1 MKKKLF
7 SVILVISIFLTMM
20 LPITVTAAETAD
32 YTWYNTTDNSFTLSD
47 AGDLIGFANI
57 VSGNAGSIAQDSFAN
72 KTVTLGAAV
81 DLTGV
86 NWTPI
91 GGLDGTYAFSGI
103 FDGADKKISNLTC
116 TADSSAARYIG
127 LFGKLNGATVKNVD
141 LETVTLT
148 VTAADTKTLSYV
160 GAIAGYAEDITVNNV
175 TVKSL
180 TLETN
185 TKSFVG
191 GIVGQIN
198 NTTGSSM
205 STCEIDGATIK
216 YYPVKSIH
224 SGYQSCGGAV
234 GYNTGA
240 KLTIDGFS
248 FKNFTIDVKI
258 IGTSGGNQCVCVGG
272 IVGYSDSILEVSNST
287 VSGNITTAEGHT
299 QLFTLTGSFIG
310 QSYLGSSADAASAVT
325 FSNCTATVNIGGGTL
340 SAGGFAGKFVTNK
353 SGLLVKFDNC
363 SYQGTLTGKY
373 VGGFAAHTEYMIST
387 IALTNSSVTAN
398 IAKNTSTSHVDALVG
413 VDKGAGT
420 RSISL
425 YNTEINVTISQDAN
439 EFINS
444 SSGLFFASARQGYI
458 CADTDQTRV
467 DVNGNEINKDS
478 YNVKGNF
485 AQTKYDAANG
495 LDIRLVSAVDEA
507 TVTAGDKLGFIT
519 FLTYK
524 DAAGNTIVK
533 CVSGETDTVYT
544 SVKAD
549 GLDKSAAD
557 LGGDYIYVAE
567 IEGYKSATSTD
578 GATDIT
584 LNVIPYLVNGTTIA
598 YDTMGTYTFDYNGD
612 PVA

>member
-1 MKKKLF
+1 MKKKIF
-7 SVILVISIFLTMM
+7 SLILVISMFLTMM
-20 LPITVTAAETAD
+20 LPITVTAAETAN

-72 KTVTLGAAV
+72 KTVTLGAAIDLNGV
-81 DLTGV
+81 D
-86 NWTPI
+86 WTPI

-141 LETVTLT
+141 LEAVTLT

-198 NTTGSSM
+198 NTAGSSM

-216 YYPVKSIH
+216 YYPVKSTH
-224 SGYQSCGGAV
+224 NGYQSCGGAV

-240 KLTIDGFS
+240 KLEINAFS
-248 FKNFTIDVKI
+248 FENFTIDVKVEN
-258 IGTSGGNQCVCVGG
+258 TSGGKYCVCVGG
-272 IVGYSDSILEVSNST
+272 IVGNSDSILEVSNST

-299 QLFTLTGSFIG
+299 QYFTLTGSFIG
-310 QSYLGSSADAASAVT
+310 QSYFGSTADAASAVT
-325 FSNCTATVNIGGGTL
+325 FSNCTATVNIGGTV
-340 SAGGFAGKFVTNK
+340 SAGGFAGKIVANM
-353 SGLLVKFDNC
+353 SGVRVKFDEC
-363 SYQGTLTGKY
+363 SYRGKLTGKY
-373 VGGFAAHTEYMIST
+373 VGGFAAHTEYT
-387 IALTNSSVTAN
+387 ICTV
-398 IAKNTSTSHVDALVG
+398 ALVACSIDAEIVKEDYTSY
-413 VDKGAGT
+413 VDVFV
-420 RSISL
+420 SIDKANGKYSLSL
-425 YNTEINVTISQDAN
+425 YNTEIDVKISQEASELIHTTN
-439 EFINS
+439 A
-444 SSGLFFASARQGYI
+444 LFFKKIGTYV
-458 CADTDQTRV
+458 CADTDQTRF

-549 GLDKSAAD
+549 GLDKSATD

>member
-7 SVILVISIFLTMM
+7 SLILVISMFLTMM

-32 YTWYNTTDNSFTLSD
+32 YSWYKTTDNSFTLSD

-57 VSGNAGSIAQDSFAN
+57 VSGNAGSIAQDSFAG

-216 YYPVKSIH
+216 YYPASSTHK
-224 SGYQSCGGAV
+224 GYQSCGGAV

-258 IGTSGGNQCVCVGG
+258 IGTSGGTECVCVGG
-272 IVGYSDSILEVSNST
+272 IVGNSDGILEVSNST

-299 QLFTLTGSFIG
+299 QNYTLTGSFIG
-310 QSYLGSSADAASAVT
+310 QSYFSSSADAASAVT
-325 FSNCTATVNIGGGTL
+325 FSNCTATVNIGGSVCT
-340 SAGGFAGKFVTNK
+340 GGFAGKIVANM
-353 SGLLVKFDNC
+353 SGVRVKFDEC
-363 SYQGTLTGKY
+363 SYQGKLTGMY
-373 VGGFAAHTEYMIST
+373 VGGFAAITEYT
-387 IALTNSSVTAN
+387 VCTV
-398 IAKNTSTSHVDALVG
+398 ALVACSIDAEIVKEDYTSY
-413 VDKGAGT
+413 VDVFVSADKA
-420 RSISL
+420 SKNYSLSL
-425 YNTEINVTISQDAN
+425 YNTEIDVKISQEASELIHTN
-439 EFINS
+439 A
-444 SSGLFFASARQGYI
+444 LFFKKIGTYV
-458 CADTDQTRV
+458 CADTNQTRV